1 MKAMIL
7 VPLFALLFQVD
18 VRGQVARACPSDR
31 PHIVWD
37 QSTLTKIADT
47 GGYPRMRKLQD
58 SSLLIIYQDYQGDID
73 YKRSYDGGA
82 TWSEP
87 TRIFTQFVYSDL
99 KGQSTVVKIANPEIY
114 QLQNGDIITACNYR
128 PEKEEI
134 APYAIVVRRSI
145 DNGKTWLAPQLLY
158 SAAPRFKDGCWEPSF
173 LQLPDSELQVYFANE
188 NPYQQSDEQEIS
200 VLSSFDNGKT
210 WSEKPRTVSF
220 RKDRRDGMPVATIV
234 GDEIVVVI
242 EDNNIDRF
250 KPYTVRNK
258 LSENWKTAV
267 SADSKQRE
275 YCLIDQMNDS
285 IYMGAPYL
293 LKLPQGETLISYQ
306 TNEKRKS
313 DWEYSTMEIAIG
325 DKNGRNFG
333 CRTQPFSVSPDRE
346 AKWGSLALIN
356 DSTVIALT
364 SSNLD
369 SGKIAPWIILGHIRY
384 GNK

>member
-7 VPLFALLFQVD
+7 VTLFALLFQVD
-18 VRGQVARACPSDR
+18 VSGQVAIACPADR

-37 QSTLTKIADT
+37 RSTMTKIADT

-58 SSLLIIYQDYQGDID
+58 SSLLIIYQDYLGDVD
-73 YKRSYDGGA
+73 YKRSYDGGK

-99 KGQSTVVKIANPEIY
+99 KGESTVVKIANPEIY
-114 QLQNGDIITACNYR
+114 QLQNGDLITACNYR

-134 APYAIVVRRSI
+134 APYVIVVRRSI

-173 LQLPDSELQVYFANE
+173 LQLPNSELQVYFANE
-188 NPYQQSDEQEIS
+188 NTYRQSDEQEIS

-220 RKDRRDGMPVATIV
+220 RKDRRDGMPVATIID
-234 GDEIVVVI
+234 DEIVLVI

-250 KPYTVRNK
+250 KPYMVRNK
-258 LSENWKTAV
+258 LSENWKIPV
-267 SADSKQRE
+267 LADSKQRE

-293 LKLPQGETLISYQ
+293 LRLPHGETLISYQ
-306 TNEKRKS
+306 TNENRMS
-313 DWEYSTMEIAIG
+313 DWEFSTMEIAIG
-325 DKNGRNFG
+325 DKSGRNFG
-333 CRTQPFSVSPDRE
+333 CRTQPFPVPLNKE
-346 AKWGSLALIN
+346 AKWGSLALLN
-356 DSTVIALT
+356 DSTVVALT
-364 SSNLD
+364 SSNID
-369 SGKIAPWIILGHIRY
+369 SDKVAPWIILGHIKY
-384 GNK
+384 DK